1 MASLEDDIRRLWNGS
16 TGGIWEILDRAGS
29 VRRTS
34 ERNSADW
41 ATARL
46 AEGLA
51 RIAAAADAAEW
62 GNASYALQT
71 VEAALDALRD
81 AGASLPDS
89 STPSR
94 DEVLAVRASLLRE
107 WRLAQSEEGLDR
119 WAGLTV
125 HSLRSS

>member
-1 MASLEDDIRRLWNGS
+1 MTSLEDDIRRLWNGS
-16 TGGIWEILDRAGS
+16 TEDIWGILDRAGS
-29 VRRTS
+29 IRRTS

-51 RIAAAADAAEW
+51 RIAAAADTAEW
-62 GNASYALQT
+62 GHASYALQT

-89 STPSR
+89 SDPSR
-94 DEVLAVRASLLRE
+94 QDVLSLRSSLLRE
-107 WRLAQSEEGLDR
+107 WRTAQSEESLDR

-125 HSLRSS
+125 VSLRLP

>member
-1 MASLEDDIRRLWNGS
+1 MVSLQQDIRRLWNGS
-16 TGGIWEILDRAGS
+16 TEDFWGILERAGS
-29 VRRTS
+29 IRRTS
-34 ERNSADW
+34 TRNSAEW
-41 ATARL
+41 AVARL

-62 GNASYALQT
+62 GHASYALQT

-89 STPSR
+89 FIPSR
-94 DEVLAVRASLLRE
+94 EEVLALRSSLLRE

-119 WAGLTV
+119 LAGLSV
-125 HSLRSS
+125 ADMRSP